1 MKNLFTRLTQS
12 IRARAVK
19 VFTVRNYSFAW
30 LGAYG
35 LALVASPAYAQSL
48 HDTGVS
54 IFEWI
59 YGIVGVVGG
68 ISMLVSAINWK
79 AGNFLG
85 VHNPKATFFQAF
97 FGTAIG
103 FAVPSIILAIKGI
116 VNTSGSG
123 SSL

>member
-1 MKNLFTRLTQS
+1 MKNLFTRLAQS
-12 IRARAVK
+12 IRARAAK
-19 VFTVRNYSFAW
+19 VFTVRNYSLAW
-30 LGAYG
+30 YAAYG
-35 LALVASPAYAQSL
+35 LALVASPAHAQSL

-59 YGIVGVVGG
+59 YGIVGIVGG

-85 VHNPKATFFQAF
+85 VHNPKAMFFQAF

-103 FAVPSIILAIKGI
+103 FAVPSIILAIKSV

>member
-12 IRARAVK
+12 IRARAGK
-19 VFTVRNYSFAW
+19 VFTAQNYSFAW
-30 LGAYG
+30 LAAYG
-35 LALVASPAYAQSL
+35 LAFVATPAHAQSI

-85 VHNPKATFFQAF
+85 VHNPKAMFFNAF

-116 VNTSGSG
+116 VNTTGSG